1 MRTALSDTLRDEGYR
16 ILTSADGAAGLQRA
30 LEEKPDLIL
39 LDVMMPK
46 LDGFAV
52 CRELRRLGISTPVMM
67 LTAKGQMDDKVA
79 GLDCGADDYLVKP
92 FNRRELLARVRA
104 LLRRQERSAAA
115 PLAFS
120 FGRVEIDFL
129 RGECRKAG
137 RLVKLTP
144 KELAMLRMLV
154 ERPGEIVTREE
165 FLDRVWG
172 YGSYP
177 VTRTVDNHILRLR
190 HKLEDDPAQPRY
202 LLTANKAGYRLE
214 TNTPEAGEHV
224 QAL

>member
-1 MRTALSDTLRDEGYR
+1 MRILIIDDELPMRTALSDTLRDEGYR
-16 ILTSADGAAGLQRA
+16 ILTAVDGTSGLERA
-30 LEEKPDLIL
+30 VEEKPDLIL

-46 LDGFAV
+46 LDGFNV
-52 CRELRRLGISTPVMM
+52 CRELRRLGFAVPILL
-67 LTAKGQMDDKVA
+67 LTAKGQTDDKVT

-104 LLRRQERSAAA
+104 LLRRNRREAAS
-115 PLAFS
+115 PGTFS
-120 FGRVEIDFL
+120 FGAVRVDFL

-137 RLVKLTP
+137 REVKLTP
-144 KELAMLRMLV
+144 KELAMLRMLA
-154 ERPGEIVTREE
+154 ERPGEVVTREE

-190 HKLEDDPAQPRY
+190 QKLEDDPAAPRH
-202 LLTANKAGYRLE
+202 LVTANKAGYRLVD
-214 TNTPEAGEHV
+214 G
-224 QAL
+224 